1 MKAAVLGTGSELI
14 TGETMDTNSPR
25 LATDLAAHGAEV
37 DVTYR
42 VADDLKALTREIA
55 HALSNHDLLVTTGGL
70 GPTPDDLTREA
81 VARALGVE
89 LEFDPEVYQEIA
101 AFFERIGRPM
111 PEINKK
117 QALRPKGAIWLENPR
132 GTAPGFLWRDG
143 KKAVVALPGPPEEWR
158 PMWGRA
164 KELLGLSKTHVNKK
178 VFKTFGLGES
188 DVYLLLGDLLG
199 RHRDY
204 EVATYAHAD
213 GVHVM
218 VKGPEE
224 IAKKVRK
231 KLKKKIWGEDEDTL
245 PDLVV
250 RRLLAK
256 NKTLSV
262 MESVT
267 GGLLAALLTD
277 VPGVSKVFPGGV
289 VSYSGEAKVRFGVS
303 ESVLKRYGAVS
314 AETAKAM
321 AEAARALLNSDF
333 GLAVTGVA
341 GPEPH
346 AGQPVGT
353 VYVGLATPRGS
364 EARGYRF
371 PDQGREKIRLRAAF
385 AALAYFWSHP

>member
-1 MKAAVLGTGSELI
+1 VRAAVLGTGSELI
-14 TGETMDTNSPR
+14 TGATLDTNTAR
-25 LATDLAAHGAEV
+25 LAADLARHGARVE
-37 DVTYR
+37 VTYR
-42 VADDLKALTREIA
+42 VADDLEALTREIA
-55 HALSNHDLLVTTGGL
+55 HALLHHDLLVTTGGL

-89 LEFDPEVYQEIA
+89 LVFDPKVYQRIA
-101 AFFERIGRPM
+101 DFFEKIGRPM
-111 PEINKK
+111 PEINRK
-117 QALRPKGAIWLENPR
+117 QALKPAGAVWLENPR
-132 GTAPGFLWRDG
+132 GTAPGFLWRGGG
-143 KKAVVALPGPPEEWR
+143 KTVVALPGPPEEWR
-158 PMWGRA
+158 PMWERA
-164 KELLGLSKTHVNKK
+164 KAELGLAEKVVFQK

-199 RHRDY
+199 RHRDF

-218 VKGPEE
+218 VKGSQD
-224 IAKKVRK
+224 IAREVRK
-231 KLKKKIWGEDEDTL
+231 KLKKKVWGEDEDTL
-245 PDLVV
+245 PGLVV
-250 RRLLAK
+250 RRLLAEK
-256 NKTLSV
+256 QTLSV

-267 GGLLAALLTD
+267 GGLLSTLLTD

-289 VSYSGEAKVRFGVS
+289 VSYSSEAKVRFGVS
-303 ESVLKRYGAVS
+303 ESVLKRHGAVS
-314 AETAKAM
+314 AETARAM
-321 AEAARALLNSDF
+321 AEAARALFNSDF

-364 EARGYRF
+364 QAQGYRF
-371 PDQGREKIRLRAAF
+371 PDQGREKIRQRAAF

>member
-25 LATDLAAHGAEV
+25 LATDLAAQGAEV

-42 VADDLKALTREIA
+42 VADDIKALTREIA
-55 HALSNHDLLVTTGGL
+55 HALLDHDLLVTTGGL

-81 VARALGVE
+81 LARALGVE

-101 AFFERIGRPM
+101 AFFEKIGRPM

-117 QALRPKGAIWLENPR
+117 QAKKPQGAVWLENPR
-132 GTAPGFLWRDG
+132 GTAPGFLWRG
-143 KKAVVALPGPPEEWR
+143 RKKAVVALPGPPEEWR
-158 PMWGRA
+158 PMWERA
-164 KELLGLSKTHVNKK
+164 KELLGLDKKRVDKK
-178 VFKTFGLGES
+178 VYKTFGLGES

-224 IAKKVRK
+224 IAKEVRK

-245 PDLVV
+245 PGLVV
-250 RRLLAK
+250 RRLLAE

-267 GGLLAALLTD
+267 GGLLATLLTD

-364 EARGYRF
+364 EAQGYRF
-371 PDQGREKIRLRAAF
+371 PDQGREKVRLRAAF